1 MNNMSSKRI
10 RRMLGMGTDIEE
22 EIIDKVVDAVDKKH
36 AKETGETGVSVIDEI
51 TEKTSL
57 MDIARDGAFSNLT
70 MEQRQSATFKTGT
83 ILGVSAFELGKAFDN
98 KIPKE
103 EAYKRGAAGILGLFE
118 IFFSAKNVHEG
129 LSDYDRGD
137 KRISRRNRR
146 PDYDV
151 REYDGHED
159 DIEE

>member
-1 MNNMSSKRI
+1 
-10 RRMLGMGTDIEE
+10 MLGMESDVDN

-36 AKETGETGVSVIDEI
+36 GDETGETGVSVIDKI
-51 TEKTSL
+51 TESTSL
-57 MDIARDGAFSNLT
+57 MDIAKNGVFSGLST
-70 MEQRQSATFKTGT
+70 EQRQSATFKTGT

-129 LSDYDRGD
+129 LSEYDHGD

-159 DIEE
+159 LEEE

>member
-1 MNNMSSKRI
+1 MSTKKI
-10 RRMLGMGTDIEE
+10 RKMLGMESDVDK
-22 EIIDKVVDAVDKKH
+22 EIVDKVVDAVDNKH
-36 AKETGETGVSVIDEI
+36 VKETGETGVSVIDKIAEGS
-51 TEKTSL
+51 SL
-57 MDIARDGAFSNLT
+57 MDIAKNGVFSDLT

>member
-1 MNNMSSKRI
+1 MGRKI
-10 RRMLGMGTDIEE
+10 RKMLGMESDVDE

-36 AKETGETGVSVIDEI
+36 GDETGETGVSIIDKIAEGS
-51 TEKTSL
+51 SL
-57 MDIARDGAFSNLT
+57 MDIAKRGAFTGLT
-70 MEQRQSATFKTGT
+70 SEQRQSATFKTGT

-137 KRISRRNRR
+137 KRVIRDEKRN
-146 PDYDV
+146 YDV
-151 REYDGHED
+151 RDYDGHED
-159 DIEE
+159 LEEE